1 MTVAEQQ
8 DECQHADRLAAEIAG
23 RLAKH
28 GLEEPFADARRIV
41 QAGMGLSR
49 ESIARGDLVRVT
61 HHARRNLHDL
71 TERRIRREP
80 IAYLR
85 GRCEFYGLDLVVT
98 RDTLIPRPETELLVE
113 AVLGT
118 ANAYAAP
125 RILDACTGSGCVLIA
140 LAMNCPS
147 AECIGCDLSADALA
161 VAARNRERHGLE
173 RVRLFR
179 GDMLG
184 AVRPSS
190 VDIITANPPYVRP
203 GDIAHLQPEIRLHEP
218 RLALDG
224 GPDGL
229 GAFRAIA
236 RQAIEVLTS
245 GGMLAVE
252 IGAGQQEDVSRILL
266 SRGFVDVAGRMD
278 LAGTFRVITAKKP
291 KHL

>member
-8 DECQHADRLAAEIAG
+8 DECQSADRLAAEIAG
-23 RLAKH
+23 RLAEH

-49 ESIARGDLVRVT
+49 ESVARGDVVRMSKQ
-61 HHARRNLHDL
+61 ARRCLQDL

-85 GRCEFYGLDLVVT
+85 GRCEFYGLDLLVT

-113 AVLGT
+113 AALG
-118 ANAYAAP
+118 AAGAYAAP
-125 RILDACTGSGCVLIA
+125 RILDACTGCGCVLTA
-140 LAMNCPS
+140 VATHCP
-147 AECIGCDLSADALA
+147 AAQCIGCDLSAEALA
-161 VAARNRERHGLE
+161 VASRNRERHGLE
-173 RVRLFR
+173 RVLLFR
-179 GDMLG
+179 GDMLS
-184 AVRPSS
+184 AVRRSS
-190 VDIITANPPYVRP
+190 VDIITANPPYVRS
-203 GDIAHLQPEIRLHEP
+203 DDVANLQPEIRLHEP

-229 GAFRAIA
+229 GAIRVLA

-252 IGAGQQEDVSRILL
+252 IGAGQQDDVSRILM
-266 SRGFVDVAGRMD
+266 SRGFVDVSALTD
-278 LAGTFRVITAKKP
+278 LTGKIRVLTAKKP
-291 KHL
+291 KQP